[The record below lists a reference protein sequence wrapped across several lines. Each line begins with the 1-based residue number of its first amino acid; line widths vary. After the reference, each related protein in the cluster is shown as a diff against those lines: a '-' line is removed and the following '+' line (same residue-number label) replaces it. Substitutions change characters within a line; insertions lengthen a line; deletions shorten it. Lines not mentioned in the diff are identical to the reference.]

1 MNDVEIAGQALAFLI
16 GSFETSS
23 TTMGYALYELALHPE
38 IQHRL
43 RAEIMGVL
51 NKHSGELT
59 YYGIQ
64 DMSYLDMV
72 VSSQGIE
79 TGC

>member
-1 MNDVEIAGQALAFLI
+1 
-16 GSFETSS
+16 
-23 TTMGYALYELALHPE
+23 MGNALYELALHRE

-43 RAEIMGVL
+43 RTEIMEVL
-51 NKHSGELT
+51 NKHNGELT

-72 VSSQGIE
+72 VSGEGIY

>member
-1 MNDVEIAGQALAFLI
+1 
-16 GSFETSS
+16 
-23 TTMGYALYELALHPE
+23 MGNALYELALHRE

-43 RAEIMGVL
+43 RTEIMEVL
-51 NKHSGELT
+51 NKHNGELT

-64 DMSYLDMV
+64 DMSYLDMF
-72 VSSQGIE
+72 VSGEGID